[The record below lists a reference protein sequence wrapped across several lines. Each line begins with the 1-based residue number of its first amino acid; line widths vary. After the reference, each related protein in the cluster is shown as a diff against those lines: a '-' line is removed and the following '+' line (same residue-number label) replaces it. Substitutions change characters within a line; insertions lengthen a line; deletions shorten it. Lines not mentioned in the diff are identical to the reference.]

1 MRGRACG
8 LWSTSLACG
17 PTCNLLY
24 SFFIS
29 KRQNEVN
36 AIRKT
41 LRKATGVLLLCHNRN
56 EIMIV
61 TMHF

>member
-1 MRGRACG
+1 
-8 LWSTSLACG
+8 LACG

-41 LRKATGVLLLCHNRN
+41 LRKATGQPNFLAKYSEIYLVLVLICL
-56 EIMIV
+56 I
-61 TMHF
+61 